1 MADYISI
8 DLYGNMVEYKC
19 LNCGEIMKFHESTIE
34 IMKENDKEYIFCECC
49 DNKIKL
55 RHRKKKICY

>member
-19 LNCGEIMKFHESTIE
+19 PNCGEIMKLHESTVE
-34 IMKENDKEYIFCECC
+34 ILKENDKEYIFCECC

-55 RHRKKKICY
+55 